1 MRYQLVPMD
10 KSHLSAVAAL
20 ERQCFSTPWTQAML
34 EEELYNPCA
43 SFIVAQGEDEQ
54 VLGYA
59 GLHVAADEGYLDN
72 IAVAEPFRRQGVG
85 GALLETFLA
94 FGRVNLAFLTLE
106 VRVSNEQAIRFYRS
120 HGFQQVGRRKDYYQY
135 PKEDAL
141 LRTVRFQGEE
151 AES

>member
-1 MRYQLVPMD
+1 MRYQLVSMD

-94 FGRVNLAFLTLE
+94 FGRVHLAFLTLE
-106 VRVSNEQAIRFYRS
+106 VRASNEQAIRFYRS
-120 HGFQQVGRRKDYYQY
+120 HGFQQVGQRKDYYQN

-141 LRTVRFQGEE
+141 LLTVRFQGEE
-151 AES
+151 AGI

>member
-1 MRYQLVPMD
+1 MRYQLGSMGKIHV
-10 KSHLSAVAAL
+10 SAVAAL

-85 GALLETFLA
+85 SALLKTFLA

-106 VRVSNEQAIRFYRS
+106 VRASNEQAIRFYLS
-120 HGFQQVGRRKDYYQY
+120 HGFQQVGRRKDYYQN

-141 LRTVRFQGEE
+141 LLTVEFQGEE
-151 AES
+151 EDV

>member
-1 MRYQLVPMD
+1 MRYQLLPMD
-10 KSHLSAVAAL
+10 KSHLSAIAAL
-20 ERQCFSTPWTQAML
+20 ERQCFSAPWTQAML

-43 SFIVAQGEDEQ
+43 SFIVAQGEEEQ

-85 GALLETFLA
+85 GALLEIFLA
-94 FGRVNLAFLTLE
+94 FGRANLAFLTLE
-106 VRVSNEQAIRFYRS
+106 VRASNEPALRFYQKY
-120 HGFQQVGRRKDYYQY
+120 GFRQAGRRKGYYQS

-141 LRTVRFQGEE
+141 LLTVFFRSGEGTR
-151 AES
+151 